1 VRTLAPEQDAGSAA
15 TAARSSASRRAPAV
29 PHRASTPASV
39 LALQRSVGNAAV
51 VGLLTSRPPPASA
64 PTRVLAR
71 DGPTATTPP
80 ERRQPATLVEAALGP
95 ELAEKIEGMASNAR
109 LSSRSTSGHDMRFSL
124 VRESELQLPFN
135 FSLTSKYELSPD
147 QLRLQWG
154 EVTQGHRIDSWSGL
168 RFTGRGWA
176 VEALVRSTYASG
188 DIAPVE
194 HQQVGAIRLRLGDGF
209 VAEYY
214 NDHFFPFF
222 PMGGGTDQGDTAGVS
237 ARVERLGLH
246 LGKGWEL
253 DELGANLRLATG
265 IPNRDRTVDVGGR
278 TFYNDV
284 EYDRIRQG
292 LLSLGA
298 TFRNPDLGMSLR
310 LEGGANMD
318 AIRDATQNRMIHR
331 PMGIPEFQNTQM
343 QRPYFGAT
351 LTKEF

>member
-1 VRTLAPEQDAGSAA
+1 MRTLAPERRDGSATTETVRDVSPA
-15 TAARSSASRRAPAV
+15 LPAAL
-29 PHRASTPASV
+29 TPASV

-51 VGLLTSRPPPASA
+51 GRL
-64 PTRVLAR
+64 LAR
-71 DGPTATTPP
+71 DGPTATTVPQ
-80 ERRQPATLVEAALGP
+80 RKQPATVTEAVLGA
-95 ELAEKIEGMASNAR
+95 ELAEKIEKMASSAR
-109 LSSRSTSGHDMRFSL
+109 QSSRSTSGHDMRFAL
-124 VRESELQLPFN
+124 IRESEFRLPGN

-168 RFTGRGWA
+168 RFGGPDWA

-194 HQQVGAIRLRLGDGF
+194 RQQVGAIRLTMGGHF

-237 ARVERLGLH
+237 ARAERLGVR

-253 DELGANLRLATG
+253 EGLGANLRLATG
-265 IPNRDRTVDVGGR
+265 IPDRDSTVQLGGHTYYDDVA
-278 TFYNDV
+278 
-284 EYDRIRQG
+284 YDRIRQG
-292 LLSLGA
+292 LLSLSA
-298 TFRNPDLGMSLR
+298 TFRNPNLGVSLM
-310 LEGGANMD
+310 LEGGANLD

-331 PMGIPEFQNTQM
+331 PMDIPEFQNTRM
-343 QRPYFGAT
+343 QRPYFGLT